1 MTILTLFI
9 CGVLSQEMPRHFL
22 YVLVV
27 SYLLAKLTRKKGI
40 AKEIRHCKTN
50 QSSVLK
56 LQRNGYRNQVRQR
69 PIKAGSSSSFF
80 LS

>member
-1 MTILTLFI
+1 MTILTLFR

-40 AKEIRHCKTN
+40 AKEIRH
-50 QSSVLK
+50 
-56 LQRNGYRNQVRQR
+56 
-69 PIKAGSSSSFF
+69 
-80 LS
+80 